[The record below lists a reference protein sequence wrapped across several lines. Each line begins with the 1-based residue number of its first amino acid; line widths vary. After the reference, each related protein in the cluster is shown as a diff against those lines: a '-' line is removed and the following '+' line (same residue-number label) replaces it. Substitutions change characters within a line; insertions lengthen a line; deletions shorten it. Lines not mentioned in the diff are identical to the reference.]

1 MQTRPGFPYRAR
13 TEDAARLIV
22 LVNLYVFTNHIMTLA
37 TLPFFIQSL
46 GGSEAVAGICAT
58 AFSLAAVIIRPFVD
72 WWLDNGARKV
82 ALVIGLLLLGAAP
95 PGYVFVPIFCHATQR
110 IQSGY
115 QTESTD
121 PVERGIM
128 SKLDDFMRLLCGEFD
143 NREQFEAK
151 QTTGETFPLARHV
164 NTACND
170 KILGLPDDFAGTF
183 MVEESYYE
191 VDGKKSASPHLFLF
205 TEEKDGV
212 LLTSYDTPE
221 GNDKRTFSYAT
232 MVPAEFSSL
241 RESGKFTPALYREHD
256 GVWEGGSDSMFSPVM
271 RFHLFE
277 RFSADV
283 LEVSESMEMNGKRV
297 FGFDEPILYKR
308 IGK

>member
-1 MQTRPGFPYRAR
+1 MQTRPGFPCWTR
-13 TEDAARLIV
+13 TEDAAWLIV
-22 LVNLYVFTNHIMTLA
+22 LVNLYVFTNHIMSLPTF
-37 TLPFFIQSL
+37 PFFIQSL
-46 GGSEAVAGICAT
+46 GGSEAIAGICAA
-58 AFSLAAVIIRPFVD
+58 AFSLVSVINRPFVS
-72 WWLDNGARKV
+72 WWLDNGARKA

-95 PGYVFVPIFCHATQR
+95 PGYVLVPISCHATQR
-110 IQSGY
+110 TQNGY
-115 QTESTD
+115 QAEDAD

-128 SKLDDFMRLLCGEFD
+128 SKLDDFMQLLCGEFD

-151 QTTGETFPLARHV
+151 QATGETFPLAHHV

-183 MVEESYYE
+183 MVEESYYG
-191 VDGKKSASPHLFLF
+191 VDGRKSASPHLFLF

>member
-1 MQTRPGFPYRAR
+1 MQTRPGFPCWAR
-13 TEDAARLIV
+13 TEDAAWLIV
-22 LVNLYVFTNHIMTLA
+22 LVNLYVFTNHIMSLPTF
-37 TLPFFIQSL
+37 PFFIQSL
-46 GGSEAVAGICAT
+46 GGSEAIAGICAA
-58 AFSLAAVIIRPFVD
+58 AFSLVSVINRPFVS
-72 WWLDNGARKV
+72 WWLDNGARKA

-95 PGYVFVPIFCHATQR
+95 PGYVLVPISCHATQR
-110 IQSGY
+110 TQSGY
-115 QTESTD
+115 QAEDAD

-128 SKLDDFMRLLCGEFD
+128 SKLDDFMQLLCGEFD

-151 QTTGETFPLARHV
+151 QATGETFPLAHHA

-191 VDGKKSASPHLFLF
+191 VDGRKSASPHLFLF

>member
-1 MQTRPGFPYRAR
+1 MQTRPGFPCWAR
-13 TEDAARLIV
+13 TEDAAWLIV
-22 LVNLYVFTNHIMTLA
+22 LVNLYVFTNHIMSLPTF
-37 TLPFFIQSL
+37 PFFIQSL
-46 GGSEAVAGICAT
+46 GGSEAIAGICAA
-58 AFSLAAVIIRPFVD
+58 AFSLVSVINRPFVS
-72 WWLDNGARKV
+72 WWLDNGARKA

-95 PGYVFVPIFCHATQR
+95 PGYVLVPISCHATQR
-110 IQSGY
+110 TQNGY
-115 QTESTD
+115 QAED
-121 PVERGIM
+121 AGPVERGIM
-128 SKLDDFMRLLCGEFD
+128 SKLDDFMQLLCGEFD

-151 QTTGETFPLARHV
+151 RAAGETFPLAHHV

>member
-1 MQTRPGFPYRAR
+1 
-13 TEDAARLIV
+13 
-22 LVNLYVFTNHIMTLA
+22 
-37 TLPFFIQSL
+37 
-46 GGSEAVAGICAT
+46 
-58 AFSLAAVIIRPFVD
+58 
-72 WWLDNGARKV
+72 
-82 ALVIGLLLLGAAP
+82 
-95 PGYVFVPIFCHATQR
+95 
-110 IQSGY
+110 
-115 QTESTD
+115 
-121 PVERGIM
+121 M

-151 QTTGETFPLARHV
+151 RAAGETFPLAHHV

-191 VDGKKSASPHLFLF
+191 VDGRKSASPHLFLF

-221 GNDKRTFSYAT
+221 GNDKRTFSYAI
-232 MVPAEFSSL
+232 MVPADFSSL

-283 LEVSESMEMNGKRV
+283 LEVSESMKMSGKRV

>member
-1 MQTRPGFPYRAR
+1 
-13 TEDAARLIV
+13 
-22 LVNLYVFTNHIMTLA
+22 
-37 TLPFFIQSL
+37 
-46 GGSEAVAGICAT
+46 
-58 AFSLAAVIIRPFVD
+58 
-72 WWLDNGARKV
+72 
-82 ALVIGLLLLGAAP
+82 
-95 PGYVFVPIFCHATQR
+95 
-110 IQSGY
+110 
-115 QTESTD
+115 
-121 PVERGIM
+121 M
-128 SKLDDFMRLLCGEFD
+128 SKLDGFMQLLCGEFD
-143 NREQFEAK
+143 NRGQFEAK
-151 QTTGETFPLARHV
+151 QAAGETFSLAHHV

-170 KILGLPDDFAGTF
+170 KNLGLPDDFAGTF

-212 LLTSYDTPE
+212 LLTSYNTPE

-232 MVPAEFSSL
+232 MVPAGFSSL
-241 RESGKFTPALYREHD
+241 REPGKFTPALYREHD
-256 GVWEGGSDSMFSPVM
+256 GAWEGGSDSMFSPVM

-277 RFSADV
+277 RFSTDV

>member
-1 MQTRPGFPYRAR
+1 MQIRPGFPCWAR
-13 TEDAARLIV
+13 TEDAAWLIV
-22 LVNLYVFTNHIMTLA
+22 LVNLYVFTNHIMSLPTF
-37 TLPFFIQSL
+37 PFFIQSL
-46 GGSEAVAGICAT
+46 GGSEAIAGICAA
-58 AFSLAAVIIRPFVD
+58 AFSLVSVINRPFVS
-72 WWLDNGARKV
+72 WWLDNGARKA

-95 PGYVFVPIFCHATQR
+95 PGYVLVPISCHATQWT
-110 IQSGY
+110 QNGY
-115 QTESTD
+115 QAEDAD

-128 SKLDDFMRLLCGEFD
+128 SKLDDFMQLLCGEFD

-151 QTTGETFPLARHV
+151 QATGETFPLAHHV

-191 VDGKKSASPHLFLF
+191 VDGRKSASPHLFLF

-212 LLTSYDTPE
+212 LLTSYDAPE
-221 GNDKRTFSYAT
+221 GNDKRSFSYAT

-308 IGK
+308 IDK

>member
-1 MQTRPGFPYRAR
+1 MQTRPGFPCWAR
-13 TEDAARLIV
+13 TEDAAWLIV
-22 LVNLYVFTNHIMTLA
+22 LVNLYVFTNHIMSLPTF
-37 TLPFFIQSL
+37 PFFIQSL
-46 GGSEAVAGICAT
+46 GGSEAIAGICAA
-58 AFSLAAVIIRPFVD
+58 AFSLVSVINRPFVS
-72 WWLDNGARKV
+72 WWLDNGARKA

-95 PGYVFVPIFCHATQR
+95 PGYVLVPISCHATQR
-110 IQSGY
+110 TQNGY
-115 QTESTD
+115 QAEDAD

-128 SKLDDFMRLLCGEFD
+128 SKLDDFMQLLCGEFD

-151 QTTGETFPLARHV
+151 QATGETFPLAHHV

-191 VDGKKSASPHLFLF
+191 VDGRKSASPHLFLF

-212 LLTSYDTPE
+212 LLTSYDAPE
-221 GNDKRTFSYAT
+221 GNDKRSFSYAT

>member
-1 MQTRPGFPYRAR
+1 MQIRPGFLCWAR
-13 TEDAARLIV
+13 TEDAAWLIV
-22 LVNLYVFTNHIMTLA
+22 LVNLYVFTNHIMSLPTF
-37 TLPFFIQSL
+37 PFFIQSL
-46 GGSEAVAGICAT
+46 GGSEAIAGICAA
-58 AFSLAAVIIRPFVD
+58 AFSLVSVINRPFVS
-72 WWLDNGARKV
+72 WWLDNGARKA

-95 PGYVFVPIFCHATQR
+95 PGYVLVSIFCHATQR
-110 IQSGY
+110 TQSGY
-115 QTESTD
+115 QAEDAD

-128 SKLDDFMRLLCGEFD
+128 SKLDDFMQLLCGEFD

-151 QTTGETFPLARHV
+151 QATGETFPLAHHV

-191 VDGKKSASPHLFLF
+191 VDGRKSASPHLFLF

-308 IGK
+308 IDK

>member
-1 MQTRPGFPYRAR
+1 MQTRPGFPCWAR
-13 TEDAARLIV
+13 TEDAAWLIV
-22 LVNLYVFTNHIMTLA
+22 LVNLYVFTNHIMSLPTF
-37 TLPFFIQSL
+37 PFFIQSL
-46 GGSEAVAGICAT
+46 GGSEAIAGICAA
-58 AFSLAAVIIRPFVD
+58 AFSLVSVINRPFVS
-72 WWLDNGARKV
+72 WWLDNGARKA

-95 PGYVFVPIFCHATQR
+95 PGYVLVPISCHATQQT
-110 IQSGY
+110 QSGY
-115 QTESTD
+115 QAEDAD

-128 SKLDDFMRLLCGEFD
+128 SKLDDFMQLLCGEFD

-151 QTTGETFPLARHV
+151 QATGETFPLAHHV

-191 VDGKKSASPHLFLF
+191 VDGRKSASPHLFLF

-212 LLTSYDTPE
+212 LLTSYDAPE
-221 GNDKRTFSYAT
+221 GNDKRSFSYAT

-297 FGFDEPILYKR
+297 FGFDEPILYKH
-308 IGK
+308 IDK

>member
-1 MQTRPGFPYRAR
+1 
-13 TEDAARLIV
+13 
-22 LVNLYVFTNHIMTLA
+22 
-37 TLPFFIQSL
+37 
-46 GGSEAVAGICAT
+46 
-58 AFSLAAVIIRPFVD
+58 
-72 WWLDNGARKV
+72 
-82 ALVIGLLLLGAAP
+82 
-95 PGYVFVPIFCHATQR
+95 
-110 IQSGY
+110 
-115 QTESTD
+115 
-121 PVERGIM
+121 M
-128 SKLDDFMRLLCGEFD
+128 SKLDDFMQLLCGEFD

-151 QTTGETFPLARHV
+151 QAAGETFPLAHHV

-191 VDGKKSASPHLFLF
+191 VDGRKSASPHLFLF

-212 LLTSYDTPE
+212 LLTSYDAPE
-221 GNDKRTFSYAT
+221 GNDKRSFSYAT

>member
-1 MQTRPGFPYRAR
+1 MQIRPGFPCWAR
-13 TEDAARLIV
+13 TEDAAWLIV
-22 LVNLYVFTNHIMTLA
+22 LVNLYVFTNHIMSLLTF
-37 TLPFFIQSL
+37 PFFIQSL
-46 GGSEAVAGICAT
+46 GGSEAIAGICAA
-58 AFSLAAVIIRPFVD
+58 AFSLVSVINRPFVS
-72 WWLDNGARKV
+72 WWLGNGARKA

-95 PGYVFVPIFCHATQR
+95 PGYVLVPISCHATQWT
-110 IQSGY
+110 QNGY
-115 QTESTD
+115 QAEDAD

-128 SKLDDFMRLLCGEFD
+128 SKLDDFMQLLCGEFD

-151 QTTGETFPLARHV
+151 QATGETFPLAHHV

-191 VDGKKSASPHLFLF
+191 VDGRKSASPHLFLF

-277 RFSADV
+277 RFSVDV

-308 IGK
+308 IDK

>member
-1 MQTRPGFPYRAR
+1 MQTRPGFPCWAR
-13 TEDAARLIV
+13 TEDAAWLIV
-22 LVNLYVFTNHIMTLA
+22 LVNLYVFTNHIMSLPTF
-37 TLPFFIQSL
+37 PFFIQSL
-46 GGSEAVAGICAT
+46 GGSEAIAGICAA
-58 AFSLAAVIIRPFVD
+58 AFSLVSVINRPFVS
-72 WWLDNGARKV
+72 WWLDNGARKA

-95 PGYVFVPIFCHATQR
+95 PGYVLVPIFCHATQR
-110 IQSGY
+110 TQSGY
-115 QTESTD
+115 QAESTD

-128 SKLDDFMRLLCGEFD
+128 SKLDDFMQLLCGKFD

-151 QTTGETFPLARHV
+151 QATGETFPLAHHV

-191 VDGKKSASPHLFLF
+191 VDGRKSASPHLFLF
-205 TEEKDGV
+205 TEKKDGV
-212 LLTSYDTPE
+212 LLISYDTPE
-221 GNDKRTFSYAT
+221 GNDKRSFSYAT

>member
-1 MQTRPGFPYRAR
+1 MQIRPGFPCWAR
-13 TEDAARLIV
+13 TEDAAWLIV
-22 LVNLYVFTNHIMTLA
+22 LVNLYVFTNHIMSLPTF
-37 TLPFFIQSL
+37 PFFIQSL
-46 GGSEAVAGICAT
+46 GGSEAIAGICAA
-58 AFSLAAVIIRPFVD
+58 AFSLVSVINRPFVS
-72 WWLDNGARKV
+72 WWLDNGARKA

-95 PGYVFVPIFCHATQR
+95 PGYVLVPISCHATQWT
-110 IQSGY
+110 QNGY
-115 QTESTD
+115 QAEDAD

-128 SKLDDFMRLLCGEFD
+128 SKLDDFMQLLCGEFD

-151 QTTGETFPLARHV
+151 QATGETFPLAHHV

-191 VDGKKSASPHLFLF
+191 VDGRKSASPHLFLF

-212 LLTSYDTPE
+212 LLTSYDAPE
-221 GNDKRTFSYAT
+221 GNDKRSFSYAT

>member
-1 MQTRPGFPYRAR
+1 MQTRPGFPCWAR
-13 TEDAARLIV
+13 TEDAAWLIV
-22 LVNLYVFTNHIMTLA
+22 LVNLYVFTNHIMSLPTF
-37 TLPFFIQSL
+37 PFFIQSL
-46 GGSEAVAGICAT
+46 GGSEAIAGICAA
-58 AFSLAAVIIRPFVD
+58 AFSLVSVINRPFVS
-72 WWLDNGARKV
+72 WWLDNGARKA

-95 PGYVFVPIFCHATQR
+95 PGYVLVPISCHATQWT
-110 IQSGY
+110 QNGY
-115 QTESTD
+115 QAEDAD

-128 SKLDDFMRLLCGEFD
+128 SKLDDFMQLLCGEFD

-151 QTTGETFPLARHV
+151 QATGETFPLAHHV

-191 VDGKKSASPHLFLF
+191 VDGRKSASPHLFLF

>member
-1 MQTRPGFPYRAR
+1 M
-13 TEDAARLIV
+13 
-22 LVNLYVFTNHIMTLA
+22 
-37 TLPFFIQSL
+37 S
-46 GGSEAVAGICAT
+46 
-58 AFSLAAVIIRPFVD
+58 
-72 WWLDNGARKV
+72 
-82 ALVIGLLLLGAAP
+82 
-95 PGYVFVPIFCHATQR
+95 IFCHATQR
-110 IQSGY
+110 TQNGY
-115 QTESTD
+115 QAEDAD

-128 SKLDDFMRLLCGEFD
+128 SKLDDFMQLLCGEFD
-143 NREQFEAK
+143 NRGAIRGEA
-151 QTTGETFPLARHV
+151 GRGRDLLLAHHV

-191 VDGKKSASPHLFLF
+191 VDGRKSASPHLFLF
-205 TEEKDGV
+205 TEEKDDV
-212 LLTSYDTPE
+212 LLTSYDAPE
-221 GNDKRTFSYAT
+221 RRQAVSFSYAT

-277 RFSADV
+277 RFSVDV

>member
-1 MQTRPGFPYRAR
+1 
-13 TEDAARLIV
+13 
-22 LVNLYVFTNHIMTLA
+22 
-37 TLPFFIQSL
+37 
-46 GGSEAVAGICAT
+46 
-58 AFSLAAVIIRPFVD
+58 
-72 WWLDNGARKV
+72 
-82 ALVIGLLLLGAAP
+82 
-95 PGYVFVPIFCHATQR
+95 
-110 IQSGY
+110 
-115 QTESTD
+115 
-121 PVERGIM
+121 M
-128 SKLDDFMRLLCGEFD
+128 SKLDDFMQLLCGEFD

-151 QTTGETFPLARHV
+151 QAAGETFPLAHHV

-191 VDGKKSASPHLFLF
+191 VDGRKSASPHLFLF

-256 GVWEGGSDSMFSPVM
+256 GV
-271 RFHLFE
+271 
-277 RFSADV
+277 
-283 LEVSESMEMNGKRV
+283 
-297 FGFDEPILYKR
+297 
-308 IGK
+308 

>member
-1 MQTRPGFPYRAR
+1 M
-13 TEDAARLIV
+13 
-22 LVNLYVFTNHIMTLA
+22 
-37 TLPFFIQSL
+37 S
-46 GGSEAVAGICAT
+46 
-58 AFSLAAVIIRPFVD
+58 
-72 WWLDNGARKV
+72 
-82 ALVIGLLLLGAAP
+82 
-95 PGYVFVPIFCHATQR
+95 IFCHATQR
-110 IQSGY
+110 TQNGY
-115 QTESTD
+115 QAEDAD

-128 SKLDDFMRLLCGEFD
+128 SKLDDFMQLLCGEFD

-151 QTTGETFPLARHV
+151 QATGETFPLAHHV

-183 MVEESYYE
+183 TVEESYYE

-308 IGK
+308 IDK

>member
-1 MQTRPGFPYRAR
+1 
-13 TEDAARLIV
+13 
-22 LVNLYVFTNHIMTLA
+22 
-37 TLPFFIQSL
+37 
-46 GGSEAVAGICAT
+46 
-58 AFSLAAVIIRPFVD
+58 
-72 WWLDNGARKV
+72 
-82 ALVIGLLLLGAAP
+82 
-95 PGYVFVPIFCHATQR
+95 
-110 IQSGY
+110 
-115 QTESTD
+115 
-121 PVERGIM
+121 M

-151 QTTGETFPLARHV
+151 RAAGEAFPLAHHV

-191 VDGKKSASPHLFLF
+191 VDGRKSASPHLFLF
-205 TEEKDGV
+205 TEERDGV

-221 GNDKRTFSYAT
+221 GNDKRAFSYAT

-256 GVWEGGSDSMFSPVM
+256 GVWEGGSDSMFSPVV

-283 LEVSESMEMNGKRV
+283 LEVSESMETSGKRV

>member
-1 MQTRPGFPYRAR
+1 MQTRPGFPCWAR
-13 TEDAARLIV
+13 TEDAAWLIV
-22 LVNLYVFTNHIMTLA
+22 LVNLYVFTNHIMSLPTF
-37 TLPFFIQSL
+37 PFFIQSL
-46 GGSEAVAGICAT
+46 GGSEAIAGICAA
-58 AFSLAAVIIRPFVD
+58 AFSLVSVINRPFVS
-72 WWLDNGARKV
+72 WWLDNGARKA

-95 PGYVFVPIFCHATQR
+95 PGYVLVPISCHATQR
-110 IQSGY
+110 TQNGY
-115 QTESTD
+115 QAEDAD

-128 SKLDDFMRLLCGEFD
+128 SKLDDFMQLLCGEFD

-151 QTTGETFPLARHV
+151 QATGETFPLAHHV
-164 NTACND
+164 NTACSD

-191 VDGKKSASPHLFLF
+191 VDGRKSASPHLFLF

-212 LLTSYDTPE
+212 LLTSYDAPE
-221 GNDKRTFSYAT
+221 GNDKRSFSYAT

>member
-1 MQTRPGFPYRAR
+1 MQTRPGFPCWAR
-13 TEDAARLIV
+13 TEDAAWLIV
-22 LVNLYVFTNHIMTLA
+22 LVNLYVFTNHIMSLPTF
-37 TLPFFIQSL
+37 PFFIQSL
-46 GGSEAVAGICAT
+46 GGSEAIAGICAA
-58 AFSLAAVIIRPFVD
+58 AFSLASVINRPFVSR
-72 WWLDNGARKV
+72 WLDNRARKA

-95 PGYVFVPIFCHATQR
+95 PGYVLVPISCHATQR
-110 IQSGY
+110 TQNGY
-115 QTESTD
+115 QAEDAD

-128 SKLDDFMRLLCGEFD
+128 SKLDDFMQLLCGEFD

-151 QTTGETFPLARHV
+151 QATGETFPLAHHV

-191 VDGKKSASPHLFLF
+191 VDGRKSASPHLFLF

-212 LLTSYDTPE
+212 LLTSYDAPE
-221 GNDKRTFSYAT
+221 GNDKRSFSYAT

>member
-1 MQTRPGFPYRAR
+1 MEKLP
-13 TEDAARLIV
+13 V
-22 LVNLYVFTNHIMTLA
+22 LVVDDDREIVESIAIFLQADGYLVRKAYNGLEALDIVMTENVHLIILDIMMPELDGIKTLLKVRESKNLPIILLSA
-37 TLPFFIQSL
+37 K
-46 GGSEAVAGICAT
+46 SE
-58 AFSLAAVIIRPFVD
+58 D
-72 WWLDNGARKV
+72 
-82 ALVIGLLLLGAAP
+82 
-95 PGYVFVPIFCHATQR
+95 
-110 IQSGY
+110 
-115 QTESTD
+115 
-121 PVERGIM
+121 
-128 SKLDDFMRLLCGEFD
+128 
-143 NREQFEAK
+143 
-151 QTTGETFPLARHV
+151 
-164 NTACND
+164 ND